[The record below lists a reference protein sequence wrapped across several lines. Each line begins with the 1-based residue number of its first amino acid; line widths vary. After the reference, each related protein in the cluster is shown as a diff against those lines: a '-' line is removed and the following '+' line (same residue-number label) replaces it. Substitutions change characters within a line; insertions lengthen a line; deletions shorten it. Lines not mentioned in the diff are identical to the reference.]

1 MFRNTD
7 RAQRGWSLLHDVAE
21 RGGPLLEDL
30 SWGARIFRRL
40 VPSHIVRWLVLAETP
55 TQGLSMWP
63 IQQNQVTKLVHVQ
76 VKKKQA
82 LLFVGSLS
90 KNLWTRFKT
99 TPLYSCSWG
108 LLLPAMLYNIISP
121 Y

>member
-1 MFRNTD
+1 
-7 RAQRGWSLLHDVAE
+7 
-21 RGGPLLEDL
+21 
-30 SWGARIFRRL
+30 
-40 VPSHIVRWLVLAETP
+40 
-55 TQGLSMWP
+55 MWP

-108 LLLPAMLYNIISP
+108 LLLLPAMLYYLP
-121 Y
+121 LLGCQPHEHGDFGLL